1 MDLLLIGA
9 TMGIAG
15 GLMPSS
21 LHLIALSQVAL
32 NRWLRALFIL
42 VGLPLVIDG
51 TLLLVTFFFYQII
64 PHTIAHYVAYVGGV
78 ALISFGIYALL
89 EAGKKSHEELARSP
103 NVTRASVSAALFAE
117 VAAPGTWVFWLTI
130 AGPILQEGRT
140 KGYWHVVP
148 FFGGTLVSY
157 YGAAILSVWLMAWGA
172 SLHKQFNQR
181 LFVVSNCVLLLFGV
195 SYLVRAYFW
204 S

>member
-1 MDLLLIGA
+1 MDLFLIGA

-32 NRWLRALFIL
+32 NRWMRALLIL
-42 VGLPLVIDG
+42 IGLPLVIDG
-51 TLLLVTFFFYQII
+51 ALLLVTFFFYQII
-64 PHTIAHYVAYVGGV
+64 PQNIAHYVAYLGGTV
-78 ALISFGIYALL
+78 LILFGSYALL
-89 EAGKKSHEELARSP
+89 EARKKSHEELASSAS
-103 NVTRASVSAALFAE
+103 VTRASVSAALLSE

-130 AGPILQEGRT
+130 AGPILEEGRT
-140 KGYWHVVP
+140 KGYAHIIP
-148 FFGGTLVSY
+148 FFGGTVLSY

-172 SLHKQFNQR
+172 SLHKKFNQK
-181 LFVVSNCVLLLFGV
+181 LFMISNFVLVVFGI

-204 S
+204 R

>member
-1 MDLLLIGA
+1 MDLFLIGA

-15 GLMPSS
+15 GLLPSP

-32 NRWLRALFIL
+32 NRWARALMIL
-42 VGLPLVIDG
+42 VGLPLVLDG
-51 TLLLVTFFFYQII
+51 ALLLITFFFYQLI
-64 PHTIAHYVAYVGGV
+64 PQTIAHYVAYVGGV
-78 ALISFGIYALL
+78 VLVLFGTYALV
-89 EAGKKSHEELARSP
+89 EAGRRSHEELAESKS
-103 NVTRASVSAALFAE
+103 VTGASVSAALFGE

-140 KGYWHVVP
+140 KGYLHIAP
-148 FFGGTLVSY
+148 FFGGSLVSY

-172 SLHKQFNQR
+172 SLHKKFNQR
-181 LFVVSNCVLLLFGV
+181 LFIVSNCVLIVFGI

-204 S
+204 R

>member
-1 MDLLLIGA
+1 MELFLIGA

-21 LHLIALSQVAL
+21 LHMIALSQVAL
-32 NRWLRALFIL
+32 NRWMRALFIL

-51 TLLLVTFFFYQII
+51 TLLLITFFFYQII
-64 PHTIAHYVAYVGGV
+64 PQAVAHYVAYVGGV
-78 ALISFGIYALL
+78 VLILFGTYALV
-89 EAGKKSHEELARSP
+89 EAGKKSREELAHSVS
-103 NVTRASVSAALFAE
+103 VTGASVSAALFGE

-140 KGYWHVVP
+140 KGYFHIAP

-172 SLHKQFNQR
+172 SLHKKFNQR
-181 LFVVSNCVLLLFGV
+181 LFFVSNCVLILFGF

-204 S
+204 R

>member
-1 MDLLLIGA
+1 MELFLIGA

-32 NRWLRALFIL
+32 NRWMRALFIL
-42 VGLPLVIDG
+42 VGLPLMIDG

-64 PHTIAHYVAYVGGV
+64 PPTIGHYVAYVGGV
-78 ALISFGIYALL
+78 ALILFGTYALV
-89 EAGKKSHEELARSP
+89 EAGKKSHEELARSAS
-103 NVTRASVSAALFAE
+103 VTRASVSAALFAE

-140 KGYWHVVP
+140 KGYAHIVP
-148 FFGGTLVSY
+148 FFGGSLVSY

-172 SLHKQFNQR
+172 GLHKKFNQK
-181 LFVVSNCVLLLFGV
+181 LFLVSNCALIVFGI

-204 S
+204 R